1 MSKKMKIAL
10 RCVLVALAL
19 MIVGVA
25 VYVMWDR
32 GVFITDNSAAVGG
45 EWMTWNGKLYVQIS
59 GEYSGGRAIAKTKDG
74 NTMIH
79 EVKGDPSHTFM
90 VASSFLD
97 RRLYVLES
105 YQIPQSGELT
115 TVCWNGTFITDTA
128 FLDAMAKIEA
138 EKTTSF
144 TYETDGIYAW
154 RDNQRMKN
162 LYFAYENCPVTTIY
176 KGYMGKVNGEWVIT
190 TEISYDQPNKY
201 MMPESYHVGCYRI
214 PMEYWELLEKHF
226 NLK

>member
-1 MSKKMKIAL
+1 MSKVMKIAL

-19 MIVGVA
+19 VIVGVA
-25 VYVMWDR
+25 IYVMWDR

-45 EWMTWNGKLYVQIS
+45 EWMTWNGKTYVQIS

-90 VASSFLD
+90 VASSFLNQ
-97 RRLYVLES
+97 RLYVLES

-115 TVCWNGTFITDTA
+115 TVCWNGTFITDTE

-154 RDNQRMKN
+154 RDNQRMKT

-190 TEISYDQPNKY
+190 TEISLDQRDENGAPKPY
-201 MMPESYHVGCYRI
+201 TVGCYRI
-214 PMEYWELLEKHF
+214 PREYWDILSKYFFE
-226 NLK
+226 